1 MKSLYMK
8 ELIKRNMTM
17 KEASE
22 QLGISR
28 GSLYN
33 KLNGRTKTSL
43 VERRKLAK
51 IMQLTVKELERMLE
65 I

>member
-1 MKSLYMK
+1 MTHLK

-17 KEASE
+17 KDAADK
-22 QLGISR
+22 LNISR

-33 KLNGRTKTSL
+33 KLNKRTKTSL

-65 I
+65 IW

>member
-1 MKSLYMK
+1 MTHLK

-17 KEASE
+17 KDAADK
-22 QLGISR
+22 LNISR

-33 KLNGRTKTSL
+33 KLNKRTKTSL

-51 IMQLTVKELERMLE
+51 IMGITLKELERMLE